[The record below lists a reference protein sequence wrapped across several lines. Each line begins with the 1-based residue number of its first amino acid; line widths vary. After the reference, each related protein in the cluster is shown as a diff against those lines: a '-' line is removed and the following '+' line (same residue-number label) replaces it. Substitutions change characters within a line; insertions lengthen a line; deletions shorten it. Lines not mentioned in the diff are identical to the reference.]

1 MRQITATYLTSQK
14 TLFVTKQV
22 DKTITLQICIQHA
35 PSSNLSCSTGN
46 AGWG

>member
-1 MRQITATYLTSQK
+1 MRQITMTNLTSQ

-22 DKTITLQICIQHA
+22 GTTITLQICIRHA
-35 PSSNLSCSTGN
+35 ASSYLSCSTGN